1 MNRMAD
7 VFLSE
12 RSITLS
18 VSFAGGKMI
27 TMKINGQRLC
37 SGILEL
43 GQIGF
48 RKGQGTSRPAYS
60 EAFFA
65 GRDWVSRK
73 MEQAGLKT
81 AVDAVGNL
89 TGRLPGSSGRI
100 IAVGSHIDTVP
111 NGGMYDGAYGVL
123 AGIEAVQTLRENGY
137 TPRDTI
143 EIIAFNEEEG
153 NVVGG
158 TFGSKAFAGQPQEAE
173 ALERAASLGIR
184 PEGIRASRRDGRDY
198 RCYLELHIEQGGIL
212 EREQTPA
219 GIVDGIVGIARYQ
232 VTVTGEA
239 NHAGSTPM
247 DLRDDALRHACRLIE
262 RMAVISGET
271 DREMTCTV
279 GTISVEP
286 GAVNVVPGRAEFPIE
301 LRSLHMDH
309 IERAISRFRAEA
321 VRPGVTV
328 ERFLSQD
335 PTAMDPALGR
345 VLEDACRSCGLPFRH
360 MPSGAGHDAINMAL
374 MTPTAMLFI
383 PSVGGMSHNIR
394 EYSRPADL
402 AAGAQVLLEALT
414 ALENQ

>member
-1 MNRMAD
+1 
-7 VFLSE
+7 
-12 RSITLS
+12 
-18 VSFAGGKMI
+18 
-27 TMKINGQRLC
+27 MKINGERLC
-37 SGILEL
+37 SDILEL

-48 RKGQGTSRPAYS
+48 QEGQGTSRPAYS
-60 EAFFA
+60 EAFCA
-65 GRDWVSRK
+65 GRELVRRK

-89 TGRLPGSSGRI
+89 TGCLPGRSGRI

-123 AGIEAVQTLRENGY
+123 AGIEAVRTLRESGY
-137 TPRDTI
+137 TPRDSI

-158 TFGSKAFAGQPQEAE
+158 TFGSKAFAGQPQEAD
-173 ALERAASLGIR
+173 ALERAAALGIR
-184 PEGIRASRRDGRDY
+184 PEGIQASKRNGRDY

-212 EREQTPA
+212 AREQIPA

-247 DLRDDALRHACRLIE
+247 DLRDDALLHACRLIE
-262 RMAVISGET
+262 RMAAISIET
-271 DREMTCTV
+271 DREMT
-279 GTISVEP
+279 VEP
-286 GAVNVVPGRAEFPIE
+286 GAVNVVPGRARFPIE
-301 LRSLHMDH
+301 LRSLRMEH
-309 IERAISRFRAEA
+309 IEQAISRFCGEA

-328 ERFLSQD
+328 EQFLRQE
-335 PTAMDPALGR
+335 PTIMDPALVR
-345 VLEDACRSCGLPFRH
+345 VLEDACRTCGLPFRH

-383 PSVGGMSHNIR
+383 PSAGGISHSIR
-394 EYSRPADL
+394 EYSRPEDL
-402 AAGAQVLLEALT
+402 AAGAQVLLETLAAL
-414 ALENQ
+414 AQSKEGGFSR